1 MGKEVKPI
9 LKTKQAFSLKNF
21 FVKAGV
27 WIGLFAI
34 GIGSAL
40 GFVGCGPDVP
50 IDSSSS
56 WEPDVSET
64 DTTLPDPKPPVE
76 DQTSTQ
82 TPGEDESSSTKPDPK
97 PPVEDETSSS
107 TTQPDQKITYEEF
120 IEDYKD
126 IANNFALDQIETI
139 SYIKDSLSTS
149 YTFKVSGDQITGML
163 VANVVKTGE
172 TERELKVANI
182 NFIPAIHVDDIA
194 NDTIP
199 DNTAVTIVSDT
210 KYSFDAKDEYIDQT
224 TDIEDKLETI
234 IKAEL
239 GDFASHEEQYIQESF
254 APETVADL
262 VADYGDTVNEVMNK
276 YFINKIAKGIVG
288 NKYDLSK
295 IQDAKWIFKGG
306 DEISDVRFVFTYNGS
321 ETKSTQYVG
330 KVTFSTPLKMEH
342 ILNPEQN
349 IETLN
354 NICDGMQS
362 YSTFSFVYT
371 TAEQGTRDALVNA
384 IFEANGMS
392 KECPEGATRLIVDKG
407 YALDGDI
414 GESNGFQL
422 VQIEDNK
429 ITEFTIRIKQSDN
442 DNDYISKLINS
453 SNYQISGTNT
463 IKIEGEFLDY
473 TPVAETTALS
483 SKTIAAEAKTTVVS
497 NKKKQKT
504 EENIRSL

>member
-1 MGKEVKPI
+1 M
-9 LKTKQAFSLKNF
+9 LKKFKNKKF
-21 FVKAGV
+21 ISFITVAIIAVMLFVSCDSDS
-27 WIGLFAI
+27 IE
-34 GIGSAL
+34 
-40 GFVGCGPDVP
+40 
-50 IDSSSS
+50 SSSLES
-56 WEPDVSET
+56 FFESESQTQSESVSQREP
-64 DTTLPDPKPPVE
+64 
-76 DQTSTQ
+76 
-82 TPGEDESSSTKPDPK
+82 EDESSES
-97 PPVEDETSSS
+97 VESESETQSSS
-107 TTQPDQKITYEEF
+107 ESQLESSTVDQKITYEEF

-224 TDIEDKLETI
+224 TDIEDKLETV

-262 VADYGDTVNEVMNK
+262 VADYGDTVNKVLNEKVYDKMIKACVPVGFDYAKVESAQWFIDGEDQITNVKFLLK
-276 YFINKIAKGIVG
+276 YKKSSTDTIYRFANAK
-288 NKYDLSK
+288 LS
-295 IQDAKWIFKGG
+295 
-306 DEISDVRFVFTYNGS
+306 ISVSIEEFM
-321 ETKSTQYVG
+321 ST
-330 KVTFSTPLKMEH
+330 
-342 ILNPEQN
+342 QN
-349 IETLN
+349 IEV
-354 NICDGMQS
+354 DS
-362 YSTFSFVYT
+362 VSVEYTFSYNPT
-371 TAEQGTRDALVNA
+371 TQGTRDDLVNA
-384 IFEANGMS
+384 VFESQGV
-392 KECPEGATRLIVDKG
+392 EDTGAKRLATIASSASLDPYLDYRTREVVVVEISEEQIIQYNVWIKDPNSNASDEQLIQNLKDG
-407 YALDGDI
+407 YYRVSNTQIIQLE
-414 GESNGFQL
+414 GESL
-422 VQIEDNK
+422 
-429 ITEFTIRIKQSDN
+429 
-442 DNDYISKLINS
+442 DYIP
-453 SNYQISGTNT
+453 
-463 IKIEGEFLDY
+463 E
-473 TPVAETTALS
+473 AETVALS

>member
-1 MGKEVKPI
+1 MGKEVKSI

-262 VADYGDTVNEVMNK
+262 VADYGDTVNKVLNEKCFEKIINSCFTTGYDESKLIKADWVLEGDKEITSVSLLVHYKSSNSTSTYRFGK
-276 YFINKIAKGIVG
+276 AELENNVTIEDFIAGQNIKIASVS
-288 NKYDLSK
+288 NDYSLSYK
-295 IQDAKWIFKGG
+295 
-306 DEISDVRFVFTYNGS
+306 
-321 ETKSTQYVG
+321 
-330 KVTFSTPLKMEH
+330 
-342 ILNPEQN
+342 
-349 IETLN
+349 
-354 NICDGMQS
+354 
-362 YSTFSFVYT
+362 
-371 TAEQGTRDALVNA
+371 TAVQGTRDDLVNA

-473 TPVAETTALS
+473 APVAETTALS
-483 SKTIAAEAKTTVVS
+483 SKTTAAEAKTTVVS

-504 EENIRSL
+504 EENVRSL

>member
-1 MGKEVKPI
+1 M
-9 LKTKQAFSLKNF
+9 LKKFKNKKF
-21 FVKAGV
+21 ISFITVAIIAVMLFVSCDSDS
-27 WIGLFAI
+27 IE
-34 GIGSAL
+34 
-40 GFVGCGPDVP
+40 
-50 IDSSSS
+50 SSSLES
-56 WEPDVSET
+56 FFESESQTQSESVSQREP
-64 DTTLPDPKPPVE
+64 
-76 DQTSTQ
+76 
-82 TPGEDESSSTKPDPK
+82 EDESSES
-97 PPVEDETSSS
+97 VESESETQISSESQLESS
-107 TTQPDQKITYEEF
+107 TVDQKITYEEF

-224 TDIEDKLETI
+224 TGIEDKLETV

-239 GDFASHEEQYIQESF
+239 GESAIHVKKYIQESF

-295 IQDAKWIFKGG
+295 IQDAKWIFKGD

-342 ILNPEQN
+342 ILNPEQY

-371 TAEQGTRDALVNA
+371 TAEQGTRDDLVNA
-384 IFEANGMS
+384 IFESQGIEDSGAKRLATIASSAGIDVELGYMS
-392 KECPEGATRLIVDKG
+392 RKIDV
-407 YALDGDI
+407 
-414 GESNGFQL
+414 
-422 VQIEDNK
+422 VQVEDNK
-429 ITEFTIRIKQSDN
+429 IIQYTVCVKDANGNATDEQLIQNLKDGYYRVSNTQIIQLEGASL
-442 DNDYISKLINS
+442 DYIPA
-453 SNYQISGTNT
+453 T
-463 IKIEGEFLDY
+463 
-473 TPVAETTALS
+473 ETTALS
-483 SKTIAAEAKTTVVS
+483 SKTTAAESKTTVVS
-497 NKKKQKT
+497 NKKQKT